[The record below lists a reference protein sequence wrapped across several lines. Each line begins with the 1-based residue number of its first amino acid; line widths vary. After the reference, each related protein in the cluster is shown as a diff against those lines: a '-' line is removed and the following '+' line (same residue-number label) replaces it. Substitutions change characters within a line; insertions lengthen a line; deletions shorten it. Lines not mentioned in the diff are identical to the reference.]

1 MINMIFGFFG
11 RRRKK
16 ISLLKRDRFILM
28 HSEDAKRRRV
38 RRRIDTGQ

>member
-16 ISLLKRDRFILM
+16 NLSFKKDRFILM